1 MPEPIKWQTQ
11 FRPLQIICW
20 TNVTSLSA
28 FLSVCLQSTSSTLP
42 GRKQAAVRGAK
53 TIWFLYWQQCIIPN
67 YWVLHLVG
75 YWLTP
80 STKYNQHF
88 LLVLLRDHNICNTII
103 HNYWVLRLLAR
114 TLLVTWAT
122 TIYHD
127 TTLSICGRNLCCQWG
142 AMSVVYVFDLL
153 YPLHGSIVC
162 YQAEDEEWM
171 YSHSCSSRMECIEK
185 YNTLYNYM

>member
-1 MPEPIKWQTQ
+1 MVFVLATVHHTQ
-11 FRPLQIICW
+11 LLG
-20 TNVTSLSA
+20 NA
-28 FLSVCLQSTSSTLP
+28 FS
-42 GRKQAAVRGAK
+42 
-53 TIWFLYWQQCIIPN
+53 I
-67 YWVLHLVG
+67 G

-103 HNYWVLRLLAR
+103 HNYWLLRLLAR
-114 TLLVTWAT
+114 TLLWPET

-127 TTLSICGRNLCCQWG
+127 TTTLSICGRNLCCQWG

-153 YPLHGSIVC
+153 YPLHGSIVH

-171 YSHSCSSRMECIEK
+171 YSHSCTSRMECIEK
-185 YNTLYNYM
+185 YNTLYNCMQEVRHQASHSLLARQISTTNVQCGVLVLHILWSLKKTRRNIFSA